1 VSWGG
6 NLSFYAHS
14 YLMYGGIVGIGLA
27 AVGLAWVIRE
37 RTTQAIPLVL
47 GAVFWLALSLLP
59 LRWERWALPMYV
71 TPLML
76 ASIGAYYGFVRLRER
91 GSLGRWLVPLT
102 AAVAAVSFTHMLV
115 NAAPF
120 ATRAI
125 AEDTRLSFGPRLDE
139 LGVTRENAV
148 YEGYTP
154 LLPNAPKLLFAQMTD
169 VDGHLV
175 PIDPAKRYVVES
187 SCIKARFQTDPR
199 DASKREFYRE
209 LEAQA
214 PLIASVRVESWRH
227 SWFEPLNIARAPRSI
242 WSYLTGGHSG
252 CSIDVRRLEA
262 P

>member
-1 VSWGG
+1 
-6 NLSFYAHS
+6 
-14 YLMYGGIVGIGLA
+14 
-27 AVGLAWVIRE
+27 VIHARA
-37 RTTQAIPLVL
+37 TQAIPLVL
-47 GAVFWLALSLLP
+47 GAIFWLALSTLP

-76 ASIGAYYGFVRLRER
+76 ASLGAYHGFVSLRER
-91 GSLGRWLVPLT
+91 GALGRWLVPLA
-102 AAVAAVSFTHMLV
+102 AAVAVVSLSNMLV

-125 AEDTRLSFGPRLDE
+125 GEDTRVSFGPRLDE
-139 LGVTRENAV
+139 LGVTRENAA

-154 LLPNAPKLLFAQMTD
+154 MLPNAPKLLFAQLAD

-175 PIDPAKRYVVES
+175 PVDPAKRYVVQS
-187 SCIKARFQTDPR
+187 SCIKERFRTDPE
-199 DASKREFYRE
+199 DAPKRAFYRE

-214 PLIASVRVESWRH
+214 PLIASAPVESWRQ
-227 SWFEPLNIARAPRSI
+227 SWFEPLNIARAPRAI

-252 CSIDVRRLEA
+252 CSIDVRRLDV